1 MKFCPECGSIIED
14 KKTCQCGYDVEKGKV
29 DENIR
34 KQYEDNQK
42 KFAKEIQANNII
54 PNTYID
60 EIPMN
65 FKDDIFKDIYMELT
79 YYIKDITKNN
89 FEERLYNIYISRGY
103 SKEKF
108 INKLNIILKKE
119 LDNKIKKVIE
129 KIEKEE
135 E

>member
-1 MKFCPECGSIIED
+1 MKFCPECGSILED
-14 KKTCQCGYDVEKGKV
+14 KKICQCGYDVEKGKV

-34 KQYEDNQK
+34 QQYEDNQK
-42 KFAKEIQANNII
+42 KIAQEIQVNNFI

-60 EIPMN
+60 EIPMS

-89 FEERLYNIYISRGY
+89 FEERLYNIYKSRGY

>member
-1 MKFCPECGSIIED
+1 MKFCPECGSILED
-14 KKTCQCGYDVEKGKV
+14 KKICQCGYDVEKGKV

-34 KQYEDNQK
+34 QQYEDNQK
-42 KFAKEIQANNII
+42 EFAQEIQANNII
-54 PNTYID
+54 PNIYID
-60 EIPMN
+60 KIPMS

-79 YYIKDITKNN
+79 YYIKDITKND
-89 FEERLYNIYISRGY
+89 FEERLYNIYKSRGY

>member
-1 MKFCPECGSIIED
+1 MKFCPECGSILED
-14 KKTCQCGYDVEKGKV
+14 KKICQCGYDVEKGKV

-34 KQYEDNQK
+34 QQYEDNQK
-42 KFAKEIQANNII
+42 KIAQEIQVNNFI

-60 EIPMN
+60 EIPMS

-108 INKLNIILKKE
+108 INKLNIILKNE